1 MADPYIGLK
10 EKEYGW
16 FSYISANKLSKLFQK
31 TKKSPSQELNS
42 VIS

>member
-1 MADPYIGLK
+1 MADPYIGWK

-16 FSYISANKLSKLFQK
+16 FSYISANKLSKLLQK
-31 TKKSPSQELNS
+31 TNQVTSQELNS